1 MSSCINCPRHCSR
14 PRPGG
19 FCGAGEQLIVARAG
33 LHFWEEPCISGSR
46 GAGTVFFAGCNLRC
60 VYCQNYEIS
69 SRFQGKPVSPKR
81 LREIYF
87 ELIAQGA
94 HNIDLVTP
102 MHYSDQILATLE
114 EPLPVP
120 VVCNTNGY
128 ESPENLRRW
137 EGKAQVYL
145 PDFKYSDDAAAA
157 KYSSAPDYFSAAS
170 LAVLEMFRQRGR
182 PRYDA
187 DGLLLSGVVIRHLM
201 LPGMWRN
208 TQGVIDFVASSF
220 EPGDVLFSLMRQYLP
235 HGRAEEFPELMR
247 KVTDAEYERA
257 VNYMIDSGIED
268 GFLQEKSSAE
278 TEFIPVFDGSG
289 V

>member
-1 MSSCINCPRHCSR
+1 MSSPCNNCPRHC
-14 PRPGG
+14 PARPGY
-19 FCGAGEQLIVARAG
+19 CGAGDEVFLSRAG
-33 LHFWEEPCISGSR
+33 LHFWEEPCISGKN
-46 GAGTVFFAGCNLRC
+46 GAGTVFFSGCNLRC

-69 SRFQGKPVSPKR
+69 SCMQGKAVSVER

-102 MHYSDQILATLE
+102 MHYSDQVLKSLE

-128 ESPENLRRW
+128 EELRNLRRW

-145 PDFKYSDDAAAA
+145 PDFKYSDNAAAA
-157 KYSSAPDYFSAAS
+157 RYSGAPDYFERAAE
-170 LAVLEMFRQRGR
+170 AVKEMFRQTGK
-182 PRYDA
+182 PVYDEN
-187 DGLLLSGVVIRHLM
+187 GMMTSGVIIRHLM

-208 TQGVIDFVASSF
+208 TQGVIDFIASNF
-220 EPGDVLFSLMRQYLP
+220 EPGEVIFCLMRQYIP
-235 HGRAEEFPELMR
+235 HGRAGELPELCNR
-247 KVTDAEYERA
+247 ISDSEYERA
-257 VNYMIDSGIED
+257 VNYMTDSGIED
-268 GFLQEKSSAE
+268 GFIQDKESADSVY
-278 TEFIPVFDGSG
+278 IPDFDGSG

>member
-1 MSSCINCPRHCSR
+1 MSSCLNCPRRCLR
-14 PRPGG
+14 PRPEG
-19 FCGAGEQLIVARAG
+19 FCGAGDEVIVARAG

-69 SRFQGKPVSPKR
+69 SCFRGKPVSLKR

-102 MHYSDQILATLE
+102 MHYSDQVLATLE
-114 EPLPVP
+114 DPLPVP

-157 KYSSAPDYFSAAS
+157 KYSSAPDYFSVAS
-170 LAVLEMFRQRGR
+170 RAVLEMFRQRGR
-182 PRYDA
+182 PRYD
-187 DGLLLSGVVIRHLM
+187 GQGILQSGVVIRHLM

-208 TQGVIDFVASSF
+208 TQGVIDFIASNF

>member
-14 PRPGG
+14 PRPEG
-19 FCGAGEQLIVARAG
+19 FCGAGDKVIVARAG

-69 SRFQGKPVSPKR
+69 SRFQGKPVSLER

-102 MHYSDQILATLE
+102 MHYSDQVLATLE
-114 EPLPVP
+114 GPLPVP

-137 EGKAQVYL
+137 ENRAQVYL

-157 KYSSAPDYFSAAS
+157 KYSSAPDYFSVAS
-170 LAVLEMFRQRGR
+170 QAVLEMFRQRGR
-182 PRYDA
+182 PRYD
-187 DGLLLSGVVIRHLM
+187 GQGILQSGVVIRHLM

-208 TQGVIDFVASSF
+208 TQGVIDFIASNF

>member
-1 MSSCINCPRHCSR
+1 MSSCINCPRHCAR
-14 PRPGG
+14 PRPEG
-19 FCGAGEQLIVARAG
+19 FCGAGEEVIVARAG
-33 LHFWEEPCISGSR
+33 LHFWEEPCISGTR
-46 GAGTVFFAGCNLRC
+46 GAGTIFFAGCNLRC

-69 SRFQGKPVSPKR
+69 SCLKGRPVSLKR

-87 ELIAQGA
+87 ELIGQGA

-102 MHYSDQILATLE
+102 MHYSDQVLATLE

-128 ESPENLRRW
+128 ESCENLRRW

-145 PDFKYSDDAAAA
+145 PDFKYSDDAAAG
-157 KYSSAPDYFSAAS
+157 KYSSAPDYFAVAS
-170 LAVLEMFRQRGR
+170 RAVLEMFRQRGR
-182 PRYDA
+182 PRYDEN
-187 DGLLLSGVVIRHLM
+187 GLLVSGVVIRHLM

-208 TQGVIDFVASSF
+208 TQGVIDFIAANF
-220 EPGDVLFSLMRQYLP
+220 APGEVLFCLMRQYLP
-235 HGRAEEFPELMR
+235 HGRASEFPELMR
-247 KVTDAEYERA
+247 KVSDPEYDRA

-268 GFLQEKSSAE
+268 GFLQESSSADR
-278 TEFIPVFDGSG
+278 EFIPVFDGSG

>member
-1 MSSCINCPRHCSR
+1 MSTLCTNCPRHCSE
-14 PRPGG
+14 RPGG
-19 FCGAGEQLIVARAG
+19 FCGAGDEVILSRAG
-33 LHFWEEPCISGSR
+33 LHFWEEPCISGTR
-46 GAGTVFFAGCNLRC
+46 GAGTVFFSGCNLRC

-69 SRFQGKPVSPKR
+69 SCMQGKKVSVER

-102 MHYSDQILATLE
+102 MHYSTQVLRSLE

-128 ESPENLRRW
+128 EDLENLRRW

-145 PDFKYSDDAAAA
+145 PDFKYSDNTAAG
-157 KYSSAPDYFSAAS
+157 KYSRAPDYFTVAS
-170 LAVLEMFRQRGR
+170 TAVKEMFRQTGR
-182 PRYDA
+182 PVYDA
-187 DGLLLSGVVIRHLM
+187 EGVMTGGVVIRHLL

-208 TQGVIDFVASSF
+208 TQGVIDFIASNF
-220 EPGDVLFSLMRQYLP
+220 DPGDVVFCLMRQYIP
-235 HGRAEEFPELMR
+235 HGRAGEFPELDR
-247 KVTDAEYERA
+247 RVSDAEYERA
-257 VNYMIDSGIED
+257 VNYMMDSGIED
-268 GFLQEKSSAE
+268 GFVQDKESADSLY
-278 TEFIPVFDGSG
+278 IPEFDGSG

>member
-14 PRPGG
+14 LRPEG
-19 FCGAGEQLIVARAG
+19 FCGAGEPVIVARAG

-69 SRFQGKPVSPKR
+69 SRFQGKPVSLER

-102 MHYSDQILATLE
+102 MHYSDQVLATLE

-137 EGKAQVYL
+137 ENRAQVYL

-157 KYSSAPDYFSAAS
+157 KYSSAPDYFSVAS
-170 LAVLEMFRQRGR
+170 QAVLEMFRQRGR
-182 PRYDA
+182 PRYDEQ
-187 DGLLLSGVVIRHLM
+187 GILQSGVVIRHLM

-208 TQGVIDFVASSF
+208 TQGVIDFIASNF

>member
-1 MSSCINCPRHCSR
+1 
-14 PRPGG
+14 
-19 FCGAGEQLIVARAG
+19 
-33 LHFWEEPCISGSR
+33 
-46 GAGTVFFAGCNLRC
+46 
-60 VYCQNYEIS
+60 
-69 SRFQGKPVSPKR
+69 
-81 LREIYF
+81 
-87 ELIAQGA
+87 
-94 HNIDLVTP
+94 
-102 MHYSDQILATLE
+102 MHYSDQVLATLE
-114 EPLPVP
+114 DPLPVP

-137 EGKAQVYL
+137 EGKAQIYL

-170 LAVLEMFRQRGR
+170 RAVLEMFRQRGR
-182 PRYDA
+182 PRYD
-187 DGLLLSGVVIRHLM
+187 GQGILQSGVVIRHLM

-208 TQGVIDFVASSF
+208 TQGVIDFIAANF
-220 EPGDVLFSLMRQYLP
+220 EPGEVLFSLMRQYLP

-247 KVTDAEYERA
+247 KVTDAEYKRA
-257 VNYMIDSGIED
+257 VDYMIDSGIED

>member
-1 MSSCINCPRHCSR
+1 MSTLCTNCPRHCSK
-14 PRPGG
+14 RPGG
-19 FCGAGEQLIVARAG
+19 FCGAGDEVILSRAG
-33 LHFWEEPCISGSR
+33 LHFWEEPCISGTR
-46 GAGTVFFAGCNLRC
+46 GAGTVFFSGCNLRC

-69 SRFQGKPVSPKR
+69 SCMQGKKVSVER

-102 MHYSDQILATLE
+102 MHYSTQVLRSLE

-128 ESPENLRRW
+128 EDLENLRRW

-145 PDFKYSDDAAAA
+145 PDFKYSDNAAAG
-157 KYSSAPDYFSAAS
+157 KYSSAPDYFAVASAA
-170 LAVLEMFRQRGR
+170 VKEMFRQTGR
-182 PRYDA
+182 PVYDA
-187 DGLLLSGVVIRHLM
+187 EGVMTGGVVIRHLL

-208 TQGVIDFVASSF
+208 TQGVIDFIASNF
-220 EPGDVLFSLMRQYLP
+220 DPGDVVFCLMRQYIP
-235 HGRAEEFPELMR
+235 HGRAGEFPELDR
-247 KVTDAEYERA
+247 RVSDAEYERA
-257 VNYMIDSGIED
+257 VNYMMDSGIED
-268 GFLQEKSSAE
+268 GFVQDKESADSLY
-278 TEFIPVFDGSG
+278 IPEFDGSG

>member
-1 MSSCINCPRHCSR
+1 
-14 PRPGG
+14 
-19 FCGAGEQLIVARAG
+19 
-33 LHFWEEPCISGSR
+33 
-46 GAGTVFFAGCNLRC
+46 LRC

-69 SRFQGKPVSPKR
+69 SRFQGKAVSGER

-102 MHYSDQILATLE
+102 MHYSDQVLKSLE

-128 ESPENLRRW
+128 EELRNLRRW

-145 PDFKYSDDAAAA
+145 PDFKYSDNAAAA
-157 KYSSAPDYFSAAS
+157 RYSGAPDYFERAAE
-170 LAVLEMFRQRGR
+170 AVKEMFRQTGK
-182 PRYDA
+182 PVYDEN
-187 DGLLLSGVVIRHLM
+187 GMMTSGVIIRHLM

-208 TQGVIDFVASSF
+208 TQGVIDFIASNF
-220 EPGDVLFSLMRQYLP
+220 EPGEVIFCLMRQYIP
-235 HGRAEEFPELMR
+235 HGRAGEFPELCSR
-247 KVTDAEYERA
+247 ISDSEYERA
-257 VNYMIDSGIED
+257 VNYMTDSGIED
-268 GFLQEKSSAE
+268 GFIQDKESADSVY
-278 TEFIPVFDGSG
+278 IPDFDGSG

>member
-1 MSSCINCPRHCSR
+1 MSSCLNCPRRCLR
-14 PRPGG
+14 PRPEG
-19 FCGAGEQLIVARAG
+19 FCGAGDEVIVARAG

-69 SRFQGKPVSPKR
+69 SCFRGKPVSLKR

-102 MHYSDQILATLE
+102 MHYSEQILATLE
-114 EPLPVP
+114 DPLPVP

-157 KYSSAPDYFSAAS
+157 KYSSAPDYFSVAS
-170 LAVLEMFRQRGR
+170 RAVLEMFRQRGR
-182 PRYDA
+182 PRYD
-187 DGLLLSGVVIRHLM
+187 GQGILQSGVVIRHLM

-208 TQGVIDFVASSF
+208 TQGVIDFIASNF

>member
-1 MSSCINCPRHCSR
+1 MSSPCNNCPRHC
-14 PRPGG
+14 PARPGY
-19 FCGAGEQLIVARAG
+19 CGAGDEVFLSRAG
-33 LHFWEEPCISGSR
+33 LHFWEEPCISGKN
-46 GAGTVFFAGCNLRC
+46 GAGTVFFSGCNLRC

-69 SRFQGKPVSPKR
+69 SCMQGKAVSVER

-102 MHYSDQILATLE
+102 MHYSDQVLKSLE

-128 ESPENLRRW
+128 EEPRNLRRW

-145 PDFKYSDDAAAA
+145 PDFKYSDNAAAA
-157 KYSSAPDYFSAAS
+157 RYSGAPDYFERAAD
-170 LAVLEMFRQRGR
+170 AVKEMFRQTGK
-182 PRYDA
+182 PVYDEN
-187 DGLLLSGVVIRHLM
+187 GMMTSGVIIRHLM

-208 TQGVIDFVASSF
+208 TQGVIDFIASNF
-220 EPGDVLFSLMRQYLP
+220 EPGEVIFCLMRQYIP
-235 HGRAEEFPELMR
+235 HGRAGEFPELCSR
-247 KVTDAEYERA
+247 ISDSEYERA
-257 VNYMIDSGIED
+257 VNYMTDSGIED
-268 GFLQEKSSAE
+268 GFIQDKESADSVY
-278 TEFIPVFDGSG
+278 IPDFDGSG

>member
-1 MSSCINCPRHCSR
+1 MSSPCNNCPRHC
-14 PRPGG
+14 PARPGY
-19 FCGAGEQLIVARAG
+19 CGAGDEVFLSRAG
-33 LHFWEEPCISGSR
+33 LHFWEEPCISGKN
-46 GAGTVFFAGCNLRC
+46 GAGTVFFSGCNLRC

-69 SRFQGKPVSPKR
+69 SCMQGKAVSVER

-102 MHYSDQILATLE
+102 MHYSDQVLKSLE

-128 ESPENLRRW
+128 EELRNLRRW

-145 PDFKYSDDAAAA
+145 PDFKYSDNAAAA
-157 KYSSAPDYFSAAS
+157 RYSGAPDYFERAAE
-170 LAVLEMFRQRGR
+170 AVKEMFRQTGK
-182 PRYDA
+182 PVYDEN
-187 DGLLLSGVVIRHLM
+187 GMMTSGVIIRHLM

-208 TQGVIDFVASSF
+208 TQGVIDFIASNF
-220 EPGDVLFSLMRQYLP
+220 EPGEVIFCLMRQYIP
-235 HGRAEEFPELMR
+235 HGRAGEFPELCSR
-247 KVTDAEYERA
+247 ISDSEYERA
-257 VNYMIDSGIED
+257 VNYMTDSGIED
-268 GFLQEKSSAE
+268 GFIQDKESADSVY
-278 TEFIPVFDGSG
+278 IPDFDGSG

>member
-1 MSSCINCPRHCSR
+1 MSTLCTNCPRHCSG
-14 PRPGG
+14 RPGG
-19 FCGAGEQLIVARAG
+19 FCGAGDEVILSRAG
-33 LHFWEEPCISGSR
+33 LHFWEEPCISGTR
-46 GAGTVFFAGCNLRC
+46 GAGTVFFSGCTLRC

-69 SRFQGKPVSPKR
+69 SCMQGKKVSVER

-102 MHYSDQILATLE
+102 MHYSTQVLKSLE

-128 ESPENLRRW
+128 EDLENLRRW

-145 PDFKYSDDAAAA
+145 PDFKYSDNAAAG
-157 KYSSAPDYFSAAS
+157 KYSSAPDYFTVAS
-170 LAVLEMFRQRGR
+170 TAVKEMFRQTGR
-182 PRYDA
+182 PVYDA
-187 DGLLLSGVVIRHLM
+187 EGLMTGGVVIRHLL

-208 TQGVIDFVASSF
+208 TQGVIDFIASNF
-220 EPGDVLFSLMRQYLP
+220 DPGDVVFCLMRQYIP
-235 HGRAEEFPELMR
+235 HGRAGEFPELNR
-247 KVTDAEYERA
+247 RVSDAEYERA
-257 VNYMIDSGIED
+257 VNYMMDSGIED
-268 GFLQEKSSAE
+268 GFVQDKESADSLY
-278 TEFIPVFDGSG
+278 IPEFDGSG